1 MISREADLPHK
12 NDEDD
17 ELCVAAAAAAAGG
30 RTISQGRR
38 LF

>member
-17 ELCVAAAAAAAGG
+17 ELCVAAAAAGG

>member
-17 ELCVAAAAAAAGG
+17 ELCVAAAAAAGG